1 MALMDTGASRSII
14 KEENISKMKLKK
26 LELKAPI
33 IVTYADGRE
42 NYLTHYVYL
51 KFQFEEIN
59 GAVNK
64 TKTLISNK
72 LNYDVILGNDFFRVA
87 GVVFNYK
94 DSYIAVDR
102 YQVHKKGMTS
112 LEHHSQKK

>member
-51 KFQFEEIN
+51 
-59 GAVNK
+59 
-64 TKTLISNK
+64 
-72 LNYDVILGNDFFRVA
+72 
-87 GVVFNYK
+87 
-94 DSYIAVDR
+94 
-102 YQVHKKGMTS
+102 
-112 LEHHSQKK
+112 